1 MAQPTIITYVSGL
14 SATGVVFVGYMIG
27 IVALIKYFR
36 EKKKLLPYLS
46 ILGFCCGTFYL
57 DIALSFFTILITGE
71 NQIPVIISGWIAFGT
86 APIAIFVML
95 YMSFDI
101 FKPEWKKAVL
111 IIIGISAV
119 FYWILLFGFPD
130 FMLGG
135 FVDEE
140 NLLVKHEAK
149 LPLFIFA
156 GIYTFGNLII
166 SGGGF
171 YRMSKHSEGQIR
183 LRCRQLVIGF
193 IIFSICNSL
202 DMIVP
207 VGIILIPIRIG
218 IAISYLFIYQ
228 GFLIRKE

>member
-1 MAQPTIITYVSGL
+1 
-14 SATGVVFVGYMIG
+14 
-27 IVALIKYFR
+27 
-36 EKKKLLPYLS
+36 
-46 ILGFCCGTFYL
+46 
-57 DIALSFFTILITGE
+57 
-71 NQIPVIISGWIAFGT
+71 
-86 APIAIFVML
+86 ML